1 MFVFFGGLGVLN
13 RIWKIFGKGNEF
25 YFGEN
30 DGLEI

>member
-1 MFVFFGGLGVLN
+1 MSVFSGGLGVLN
-13 RIWKIFGKGNEF
+13 RTWKISGKGNEL